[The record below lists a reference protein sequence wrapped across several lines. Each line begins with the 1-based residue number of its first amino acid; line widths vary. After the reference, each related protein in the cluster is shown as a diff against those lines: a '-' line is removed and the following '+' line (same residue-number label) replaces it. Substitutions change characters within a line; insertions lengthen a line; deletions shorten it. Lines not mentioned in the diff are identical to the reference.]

1 MTLPDDTQ
9 PRSPFQTPPAG
20 PMVEPPLMDDE
31 PVNSGPGCFL
41 WGCIGLFI
49 LALSAAIIALAGF
62 AGFSA
67 GTRIAQANALAT
79 QNAAISQQLS
89 LIPGDIASGNEFLLN
104 ARIQFLATL
113 TPAVSGLGDIMQ
125 TATAVHLTSVPTATP
140 TPMPTVL
147 AQPTVISTPTSA
159 PIAITPGVALD
170 LPALLEES
178 RLAVN
183 VSDWDAA
190 IETLDVILAADSSFE
205 TAAVRSLMSQ
215 ALNAKALQLFRFGTT
230 GDLAEALRLTD
241 RAREFGDAS
250 ELAYESYIA
259 GLYLEAFNTLGMDFA
274 TTIRSLQ
281 QVYNEQPN
289 YRDVRQLL
297 VQQYIGYGDAW
308 AAQFEF
314 CPAAAQYQNALAL
327 VQDATVN
334 AKLTNAQTLCAQA
347 TPLGGATPLP
357 GTLIAPVGQPGG

>member
-1 MTLPDDTQ
+1 
-9 PRSPFQTPPAG
+9 
-20 PMVEPPLMDDE
+20 MVEPPLLDDE
-31 PVNSGPGCFL
+31 PVSSGPGCFL

-89 LIPGDIASGNEFLLN
+89 LIPGDIASGNQFLLS

-125 TATAVHLTSVPTATP
+125 TATAVYLTSVPTATP

-159 PIAITPGVALD
+159 PLAVTPGVALD
-170 LPALLEES
+170 LPALLEDA
-178 RLAVN
+178 RLSVSLADWGSAV
-183 VSDWDAA
+183 
-190 IETLDVILAADSSFE
+190 ETLDVILAADSTFQS
-205 TAAVRSLMSQ
+205 TVVRSLMSE
-215 ALNAKALQLFRFGTT
+215 ALNAQALQLFRFGTT

-241 RAREFGDAS
+241 RAREFGDVG

-259 GLYLEAFNTLGMDFA
+259 GLYLEAFNTLGIDFP

-281 QVYNEQPN
+281 QVYNEVPN

-297 VQQYIGYGDAW
+297 VQQYTGYGDAW
-308 AAQFEF
+308 VAQFEF

-327 VQDATVN
+327 VQDAAVS